1 MQVMEVCVVQVHVDL
16 HAGLAVWME
25 EFAPDIFDG
34 KKHFHMCSL
43 SLTPSLSLWYCHATQ
58 LRLPSN
64 LQSFCISVQSVRIIS
79 TLHLTALAP
88 LF

>member
-43 SLTPSLSLWYCHATQ
+43 SLTQAHPSTHTGMFTQ
-58 LRLPSN
+58 AYAHIHSPN
-64 LQSFCISVQSVRIIS
+64 AGKP
-79 TLHLTALAP
+79 TAGNP
-88 LF
+88 